1 MQTSMW
7 KDVKNNWGFDA
18 VVVRDRDGN
27 IKGSVAVL
35 NQKVP
40 VIGTSLLYAPR
51 GPVCDFDDE
60 ETVRELKKGVDEL
73 AKKYKA
79 HEFKCDPDA
88 LITETG
94 LLNLLTEMGFE
105 RNYGPDGFEGIQ
117 PRFNYRIYLNGR
129 TEDEIFMNLSQ
140 PCRRKTRIAM
150 KKGVEIKVVG
160 RDMLPTFHHIMEVT
174 GERDNFN
181 IRPLSYFEA
190 LYDAF
195 GENVR
200 LYMGFYEGEPV
211 CGAITTNFGGKV
223 CYVYGASDNNH
234 RDVMPNYLMQWEM
247 IKWAVET
254 DARIYDFQ
262 GVSGNISPENNP
274 RFGLYQFKNS
284 FNGSMDE
291 NLGEFNFVYN
301 KGAEKFME
309 MGIKAN
315 VLLKKIKRK
324 LRGN

>member
-1 MQTSMW
+1 MW
-7 KDVKNNWGFDA
+7 RGVKNNWGFDA
-18 VVVRDRDGN
+18 VVVRDDKGE

-51 GPVCDFDDE
+51 GPVCDYHDM
-60 ETVRELKKGVDEL
+60 ETLKELKAGVDEL
-73 AKKYKA
+73 AKKYRA
-79 HEFKCDPDA
+79 HEFKCDPDCPFTDKEVIENFKK
-88 LITETG
+88 L
-94 LLNLLTEMGFE
+94 GFE
-105 RNYGPDGFEGIQ
+105 HSYGPDGFEGIQ

-129 TEDEIFMNLSQ
+129 TEEELFMNLSQ

-160 RDMLPTFHHIMEVT
+160 RDMLPTFHHMMEVT
-174 GERDNFN
+174 GKRDNFN

-190 LYDAF
+190 LYDSF
-195 GENVR
+195 GEYIR

-211 CGAITTNFGGKV
+211 CGALTTNFGKKL

-247 IKWAVET
+247 IRWAVET
-254 DARIYDFQ
+254 NADIYDFQ
-262 GVSGNISPENNP
+262 GVSGNLSPENNP
-274 RFGLYQFKNS
+274 KFGLYQFKNS
-284 FNGSMDE
+284 FNGTMDE
-291 NLGEFNFVYN
+291 APGEFNFIYN

-309 MGIKAN
+309 MGIKASG
-315 VLLKKIKRK
+315 VLKNLKRR
-324 LRGN
+324 LRGG